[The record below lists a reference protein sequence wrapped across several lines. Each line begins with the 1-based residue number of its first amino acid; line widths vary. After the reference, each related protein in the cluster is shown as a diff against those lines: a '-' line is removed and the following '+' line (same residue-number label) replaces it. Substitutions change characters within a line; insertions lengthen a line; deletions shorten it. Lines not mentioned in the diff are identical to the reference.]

1 MCLYSQMCLT
11 ILFNSIVNTCA
22 NIVFFIN
29 MMSMKMRKMPPNGRG
44 RLYDSTACEK
54 LNDTMEQ
61 SRYIS

>member
-1 MCLYSQMCLT
+1 
-11 ILFNSIVNTCA
+11 
-22 NIVFFIN
+22 